1 MGKKLYYIVELVLQR
16 VNEEILE
23 TTGFKEIRV
32 YEIIDN
38 EPYQLFDIELDITDN
53 SEEAIF
59 EYLDGE
65 EFEDTFKDKTVELIE
80 L

>member
-1 MGKKLYYIVELVLQR
+1 MGKKLYYIVELDLQR

-38 EPYQLFDIELDITDN
+38 EPYQLFDIKLDITDN

-59 EYLDGE
+59 EYLEGE